1 MATSMTPSQASEPTT
16 LLSFD
21 MQAPYYKWLV
31 AGVVLMAAMTQTFA
45 GNSVN
50 LAIPRLMSA
59 FGANLAT
66 AQWIATGFL
75 ITRTLVV
82 PILGW
87 LGGFLGNRNLF
98 VFCLVG
104 FVAASIGCGLAAN
117 LPMLIVFR
125 LMQGMMVGPMEGLSA
140 VLLVQAFPPQQRG
153 MALGLRAM
161 GSSVGH
167 IVSFTLGGYILEQMS
182 WRLIFF
188 LGVPTGIVAAI
199 LGLLILPQRREF
211 QGIPIDYTGLL
222 CLAGFLVPLL
232 LTISFG
238 RDGET
243 ATSTLVWLAL
253 IAATGGA
260 LFVLWEL
267 FAAFPAVNL
276 RLFRIPA
283 FDLVCSTAFLN
294 NIGLFGSQFMIPIF
308 LQQVMGFTPLQ
319 AGLVIVPA
327 IIASGLSGVITG
339 RLSDVLPP
347 SAVVLGA
354 TALLVTVFYF
364 FSSVSPLTAVGVIV
378 LYITGYRI
386 CMFAT
391 NTPLTN
397 LNARILGSE
406 RIRMGQGLMGVTRN
420 IGAGLGVTITS
431 VVFERRRIEHQ
442 LQAYDLYDHA
452 APAHDALWRDI
463 HHTLREAGMAGG
475 ADQAALSAIR
485 RQMDVEAIAAGFRDS
500 FLFIG
505 VCFFLSSLPMILSLI
520 RRDHAVASP

>member
-1 MATSMTPSQASEPTT
+1 MTTPSTSSQPTAI
-16 LLSFD
+16 LQLNP
-21 MQAPYYKWLV
+21 QAPYYKWLV
-31 AGVVLMAAMTQTFA
+31 AGIVLIAAMTQTFA

-50 LAIPRLMSA
+50 LAIPRLMAA
-59 FGANLAT
+59 FGTNLAT

-98 VFCLVG
+98 VACLAG
-104 FVAASIGCGLAAN
+104 FVIASIGCGAATN

-140 VLLVQAFPPQQRG
+140 VLLVQAFPPHQRG
-153 MALGLRAM
+153 LALGLRAM
-161 GSSVGH
+161 GSSMGH
-167 IVSFTLGGYILEQMS
+167 VISFTLGGYFLEHLS

-188 LGVPTGIVAAI
+188 LGVPTGIAAAV
-199 LGLLILPQRREF
+199 LGLLILPQKREY
-211 QGIPIDYTGLL
+211 QHIPIDYTGLI

-232 LTISFG
+232 LAISFG

-243 ATSTLVWLAL
+243 ATSTLVLL
-253 IAATGGA
+253 SLTAAAGA
-260 LFVLWEL
+260 GLFVLREL

-276 RLFRIPA
+276 RLFRLPA
-283 FDLVCSTAFLN
+283 FCLICSTAFLN
-294 NIGLFGSQFMIPIF
+294 NVGLFGSQFMVPIF

-339 RLSDVLPP
+339 RLSDILPP
-347 SAVVLGA
+347 SLVVLGA
-354 TALLVTVFYF
+354 SALLVVVFF
-364 FSSVSPLTAVGVIV
+364 LFSSVTTMTAIGLIVI
-378 LYITGYRI
+378 YIACYRV

-397 LNARILGSE
+397 LNARILGTE

-431 VVFERRRIEHQ
+431 VVFERRRTEHQ
-442 LQAYDLYDHA
+442 LLAYHLYDNT
-452 APAHDALWRDI
+452 APAHDHLWRDI
-463 HHTLREAGMAGG
+463 QHTLQQAGIAGD
-475 ADQAALSAIR
+475 AANRAALQTIR
-485 RQMDVEAIAAGFRDS
+485 QQMDVEAIAAGFRDS
-500 FLFIG
+500 FLFICL
-505 VCFFLSSLPMILSLI
+505 CFFLSSLPMILSLV
-520 RRDHAVASP
+520 RRDHATTSA

>member
-1 MATSMTPSQASEPTT
+1 MTLPGTTSEATT
-16 LLSFD
+16 LLRFD
-21 MQAPYYKWLV
+21 MQAPTYKWLV
-31 AGVVLMAAMTQTFA
+31 AGTVLMAAMTQTFA

-59 FGANLAT
+59 FGTNLAT

-98 VFCLVG
+98 VICLVG
-104 FVAASIGCGLAAN
+104 FVVASIGCGVATN

-125 LMQGMMVGPMEGLSA
+125 LMQGMTVGPMEGLSA
-140 VLLVQAFPPQQRG
+140 VLLVQAFPPHQRG
-153 MALGLRAM
+153 LALGLRAM
-161 GSSVGH
+161 GSSLGH
-167 IVSFTLGGYILEQMS
+167 VVSFTLGGYFLEHLS

-199 LGLLILPQRREF
+199 LGLLILPQKREY
-211 QGIPIDYTGLL
+211 QDIPIDYTGLL

-232 LTISFG
+232 LAISFG

-243 ATSTLVWLAL
+243 TTSTLVWLTL
-253 IAATGGA
+253 VAAAGGI

-283 FDLVCSTAFLN
+283 FGLVCSTAFLN
-294 NIGLFGSQFMIPIF
+294 NVGLFGSQFMIPIF
-308 LQQVMGFTPLQ
+308 LQQVMGFNPLQ

-339 RLSDVLPP
+339 RLSDILPP
-347 SAVVLGA
+347 SIVVLGA
-354 TALLVTVFYF
+354 TGVLVVVFYW
-364 FSSVSPLTAVGVIV
+364 FSSVTTMTAVGLIVI
-378 LYITGYRI
+378 YITCYRV

-397 LNARILGSE
+397 LNARVLGTD

-420 IGAGLGVTITS
+420 IGAGLGVTVTS
-431 VVFERRRIEHQ
+431 VVFERRRTEHQ
-442 LQAYDLYDHA
+442 LLAYDLYDQT
-452 APAHDALWRDI
+452 APAHRELWRDI
-463 HHTLREAGMAGG
+463 QHILQDAGMAGG
-475 ADQAALSAIR
+475 SAERAALLSIR

-505 VCFFLSSLPMILSLI
+505 LCFFLSSLPMILNFI
-520 RRDHAVASP
+520 RRDHTATSA